1 MYKNSLKHI
10 INIIIDFGRE
20 INDYDYDSVT
30 LQKLF
35 LVYLSG
41 SAFSGRSI
49 QVVDNTNYWDSIKDD
64 RLIEVTSQ

>member
-1 MYKNSLKHI
+1 MRK
-10 INIIIDFGRE
+10 
-20 INDYDYDSVT
+20 DSIT

-49 QVVDNTNYWDSIKDD
+49 QLVDNTNYWDSIKGD
-64 RLIEVTSQ
+64 RLIEVTAQ